1 MYLALWDLGNLIGPF
16 TTQVSHLSNN
26 NCFIVMRVIYGENL
40 TECLA
45 IGMLTCSQLLSPFK
59 QTGSPSYGQ
68 NILRQRSILR
78 SCLLHLFSRFWANH
92 STSVNQSFLNQ
103 GESFHFLTFP
113 YRSAPKRPHLQVKP
127 HHHFSDSIL
136 NALFGF
142 GEPPPH
148 NWHPTRQSPFPSV
161 EVENTNTYFPSLPCT
176 KGSDIWPGCY
186 QPNTYNL
193 LLRCGLWHYRM
204 GTTPP

>member
-1 MYLALWDLGNLIGPF
+1 
-16 TTQVSHLSNN
+16 
-26 NCFIVMRVIYGENL
+26 MRVIYGENL

-68 NILRQRSILR
+68 NILGQRSMLH

-127 HHHFSDSIL
+127 HHHFSDSQHTECPFWVWGTPTPQL
-136 NALFGF
+136 TPHEA
-142 GEPPPH
+142 EPI
-148 NWHPTRQSPFPSV
+148 
-161 EVENTNTYFPSLPCT
+161 SLRR
-176 KGSDIWPGCY
+176 S
-186 QPNTYNL
+186 
-193 LLRCGLWHYRM
+193 
-204 GTTPP
+204 